1 MNGLRV
7 PIYGDNYYK
16 GHPELGVVDREAY
29 ATVLKSMTNAMMN
42 FSGDKFMIF
51 ASKKNMG
58 TVQFPDWVNNE
69 DGTANP
75 DKYAIMLCDYL
86 KFMKNEGFEV
96 DVLGV
101 DNEFEY
107 NSGKITV
114 DKYNKIVPLVKKYC
128 EENGIKVPQFVAHD
142 RYMPQGDKPEA
153 WLNTAKKKNALI
165 R

>member
-1 MNGLRV
+1 
-7 PIYGDNYYK
+7 
-16 GHPELGVVDREAY
+16 
-29 ATVLKSMTNAMMN
+29 MMN

-114 DKYNKIVPLVKKYC
+114 DKYNKNCTTRKKNIVKKM
-128 EENGIKVPQFVAHD
+128 E
-142 RYMPQGDKPEA
+142 
-153 WLNTAKKKNALI
+153 
-165 R
+165 